1 MAKSIIVSYEGA
13 HGLDKSVLI
22 VGEKQPGKDVVIVNA
37 FAGKEANELWTKLTV
52 KKEKGDKS
60 KPMKCKY
67 FKPQMDE
74 LLSCCKRL
82 YQLPGCG
89 AGGCLHILLD
99 DNNYRDSDLEFCR
112 QYCSEHAEGE
122 ERELAMKILD
132 MYSAMSL
139 QERTLFDWYWNG
151 RFPECLDRTGCEMCD
166 LIEIP
171 DYMEE

>member
-1 MAKSIIVSYEGA
+1 
-13 HGLDKSVLI
+13 
-22 VGEKQPGKDVVIVNA
+22 
-37 FAGKEANELWTKLTV
+37 
-52 KKEKGDKS
+52 
-60 KPMKCKY
+60 MKCKY
-67 FKPQMDE
+67 HDPKMDE
-74 LLSCCKRL
+74 LLSYCKRL

-112 QYCSEHAEGE
+112 KYCEENAEGE

-132 MYSAMSL
+132 MYFAMSL

-151 RFPECLDRTGCEMCD
+151 NNLECLDRTGCAICR

-171 DYMEE
+171 DWMEEE